1 MNIAFF
7 GSSLVSARWNGA
19 ATYYRGILRALAAR
33 GHHTVFYEPDA
44 YGRQEHRDIED
55 PDFAEVVVYSGMAEL
70 EQALKAARGA
80 DLVVK
85 ASGVGENDEFLER
98 AVVTQR
104 RAGQSVVFWDVDAP
118 ATLERMRCDPLD
130 PFLELVPSYD
140 LVFTYGGGERVV
152 EEYLGLG
159 ARACVPIYNAV
170 DPETHHPVP
179 AEARFQCDLAFLGN
193 RLPDREA
200 RADAFFFDVAAR
212 EPGRRFVLG
221 GSGWETRPRPPN
233 IDYLGHVYTH
243 QHNAFNASALA
254 VLNVNRRSMA
264 DVGYSPATRIFEAAG
279 AGACIISDAWDGI
292 EQFLEPEREILIA
305 RDADEVVAHLRALT
319 PERRAKIGARALAR
333 VLDEHTYDRRAVEVE
348 AALGL
353 SDARGIA
360 S

>member
-1 MNIAFF
+1 MKIAFF

-33 GHHTVFYEPDA
+33 GHRTVFYEPDA

-55 PDFAEVVVYSGMAEL
+55 PDFAEVVVYSGTAEL
-70 EQALKAARGA
+70 EQALQSARSA

-85 ASGVGENDEFLER
+85 ASGVGENDALLEG
-98 AVVTQR
+98 AVLSQR

-118 ATLERMRCDPLD
+118 ATLERLRLDPED
-130 PFLELVPSYD
+130 PFLELVPSFD
-140 LVFTYGGGERVV
+140 LVFTYGGGRRVI
-152 EEYLGLG
+152 EEYLRLG
-159 ARACVPIYNAV
+159 ARGCVPIYNAV
-170 DPETHHPVP
+170 DPETHHPVL
-179 AEARFQCDLAFLGN
+179 AESRFQCDLAFLAN

-212 EPGRRFVLG
+212 EPGRKFVLG
-221 GSGWETRPRPPN
+221 GSGWEARARPSN
-233 IDYLGHVYTH
+233 IDYLGHVFTY

-254 VLNVNRRSMA
+254 VLNVNRSSMA

-305 RDADEVVAHLRALT
+305 RNTDEVIEHLRALT
-319 PERRAKIGARALAR
+319 PERRAAIGARALAR
-333 VLDEHTYDRRAVEVE
+333 VLGEHTYDRRALEVE
-348 AALGL
+348 AALGVEDVKGL
-353 SDARGIA
+353 A